1 MCGQVNE
8 HETITT
14 STKRSGGDPKFT
26 LVRGMKIRLLVTP
39 KATMQGV
46 SNRNLMSKAWHLPIW
61 VKNVESQ
68 EDVRFIVNVRR
79 WTRARGTGYT
89 SGGEPLRQP
98 YAPSAYIYRFTLGLL
113 VAEAAMNDLE
123 SLFECANGN
132 GEDEEE
138 SKILELEGGYPPGG
152 WDFGGNGDSDSDRD
166 SKKGPPPPAKIM
178 AEAARRRGDL
188 GHASVT
194 HAFGVLQRTVALD
207 RMLGFPRWDWAG
219 KAKKWLKDHTNCDR
233 GRLICGRDWLEGF
246 ARFGSKG
253 PELVYSDM
261 GSILRRI
268 KNALYGCGLRSEY
281 QSSLEIAK
289 AIRRFVGGGGYVQF
303 PFLWWPAY
311 RTQVDDR
318 LLHLKFAREVATK
331 SEDYRRLVAQLSNVL
346 FFVMKLLRGV
356 EVTAHVPGEGE
367 RKIAPYAGL
376 LALLSEAYLAYRFW
390 SGKDWQDGLERV
402 EASAKVLSRLLSDET
417 KYVLR
422 ERNRVSGGDGV
433 ARSVVYMVRTALP
446 SWYDVPDGKL
456 EGFYGE
462 VVEARDNVKRIL
474 SNEGIAF

>member
-14 STKRSGGDPKFT
+14 STKWSGGDPKFT

-68 EDVRFIVNVRR
+68 EDVRFVVNVRE

-89 SGGEPLRQP
+89 SGGEPLKQP
-98 YAPSAYIYRFTLGLL
+98 YAPSSYIYRFTLGLL
-113 VAEAAMNDLE
+113 VAQATMNDLE
-123 SLFECANGN
+123 SLFKCANGSGKN
-132 GEDEEE
+132 EEE

-152 WDFGGNGDSDSDRD
+152 WYFGGNEDSDSDRD
-166 SKKGPPPPAKIM
+166 SKKGPPPLAEIM
-178 AEAARRRGDL
+178 AEAAGRRG
-188 GHASVT
+188 SFSY
-194 HAFGVLQRTVALD
+194 AFEVLQRTLALD
-207 RMLGFPRWDWAG
+207 HMLGFPRRDWAE
-219 KAKKWLKDHTNCDR
+219 KAKEWLQRHTWSDR
-233 GRLICGRDWLEGF
+233 GKLIWGNGF
-246 ARFGSKG
+246 AKFGSKG
-253 PELVYSDM
+253 QELVYSDM

-268 KNALYGCGLRSEY
+268 KNALYGCDPYSRY

-289 AIRRFVGGGGYVQF
+289 AVRRFVGGGGYVQF

-318 LLHLKFAREVATK
+318 LLHLKFARGVATK

-346 FFVMKLLRGV
+346 FFVMKLLRDV
-356 EVTAHVPGEGE
+356 KVTAHVPGEGE
-367 RKIAPYAGL
+367 REIAPYAGL

-446 SWYDVPDGKL
+446 SWYDVPDDKL

-462 VVEARDNVKRIL
+462 VVEAHDNVKRIL
-474 SNEGIAF
+474 SNEGIAAPLTKTRVS